1 MLYVFLFFL
10 STVDRTTAGSY
21 ETPNWFK
28 TNRNGVKP
36 IKNSKTYC
44 HGNQTLLKSHVD
56 RGSTGRGTGV
66 MFLAPNLSLLEN
78 RTARAEERRN
88 KRHNRTRTA
97 MVEYCRAAVRQ
108 GVKPF

>member
-1 MLYVFLFFL
+1 MFLFFL
-10 STVDRTTAGSY
+10 FVYHVDRTTAGSY

-44 HGNQTLLKSHVD
+44 HGNRTLLKSHVD

-78 RTARAEERRN
+78 RTARAEER
-88 KRHNRTRTA
+88 KSKKHNRTRTA